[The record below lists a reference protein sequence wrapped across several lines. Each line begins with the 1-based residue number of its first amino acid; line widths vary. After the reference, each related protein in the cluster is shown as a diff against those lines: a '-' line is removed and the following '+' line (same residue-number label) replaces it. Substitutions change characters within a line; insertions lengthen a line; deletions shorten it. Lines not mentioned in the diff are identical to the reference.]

1 MWTSYGKTMK
11 IVVILDLL
19 EKKNIYI
26 YIYISSLCKN
36 DKQSISICHV

>member
-1 MWTSYGKTMK
+1 MWTSCGKTMK

-26 YIYISSLCKN
+26 YIKFM
-36 DKQSISICHV
+36 

>member
-1 MWTSYGKTMK
+1 MWTSCGKTMK

-26 YIYISSLCKN
+26 YISSLCKN